1 MNKLIAL
8 ALVLLSFAAQ
18 ADFTGTV
25 VKVSDGDTIK
35 VIDGQRHLHTVRL
48 TGIDAPEKTQDYG
61 LESRDNLRDMIL
73 QKSVTVETGKSDRYG
88 RELGK
93 VLLGDTDVNLAQV
106 KAGLA
111 WHYKKYE
118 RDQTT
123 EDRVNY
129 LSAEKEARAF
139 NYGLWRSDNPIPPWD
154 FRKGTR

>member
-8 ALVLLSFAAQ
+8 TLALLSFAAQ

-35 VIDGQRHLHTVRL
+35 VIDDQRHLHTVLL

-61 LESRDNLRDMIL
+61 LVSRDNLKDMIL
-73 QKSVTVETGKSDRYG
+73 QKSVTVDTNKVDRYG

-93 VLLGDTDVNLAQV
+93 VLLDNMDVNLAQI

-111 WHYKKYE
+111 WHYKAYQNW
-118 RDQTT
+118 QTT
-123 EDRVNY
+123 EDKVKY
-129 LSAEKEARAF
+129 AAAEKEARVF